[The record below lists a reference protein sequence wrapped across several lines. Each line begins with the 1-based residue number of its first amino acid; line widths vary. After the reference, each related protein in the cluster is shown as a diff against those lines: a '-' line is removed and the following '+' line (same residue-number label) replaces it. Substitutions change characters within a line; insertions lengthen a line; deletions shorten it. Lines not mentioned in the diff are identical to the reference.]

1 MTPSGDFDI
10 CICMLAIIPNRKIF
24 LTVSAV
30 LVLLSAASLAVWGL
44 KFGIDFT
51 GGSLWEVGFSEG
63 RPQGGGISA
72 ALADYNMDTALI
84 QPAGEKGVI
93 LRSRD
98 INENT
103 HQAALVELGSL
114 GSVEEKRFESIG
126 PTLGKEL
133 QRKSVKAVI
142 GVLVLIIVYIAWAF
156 RKVARPV
163 SSWKY
168 GVIAVIALI
177 HDVTIPTGVFAVL
190 GHFWGVEVD
199 ALFVTAALTI
209 LGFSVHDTIVV
220 FDRIREN
227 LQRRGGE
234 DFSRTVNASV
244 NETLARSINTSLTVL
259 LVLASIYFLG
269 GRTTQNFALA
279 LIIGVFF
286 GTYSSIFVAGPLL
299 SYWAGRGRRSS

>member
-1 MTPSGDFDI
+1 
-10 CICMLAIIPNRKIF
+10 MLAIIPNRKIF

-30 LVLLSAASLAVWGL
+30 LVFLSAASLALWGL

-51 GGSLWEVGFSEG
+51 GGSLWEVEFPAG
-63 RPQGGGISA
+63 RPDSAAISA
-72 ALADYNMDTALI
+72 ALVDYKMDTALI

-103 HQAALVELGSL
+103 HQAALIELKTL
-114 GSVEEKRFESIG
+114 GAVEEKRFESIG

-168 GVIAVIALI
+168 GLIAIIALI

-190 GHFWGVEVD
+190 GHFGGVEVD

-227 LQRRGGE
+227 LQRRSGE
-234 DFSRTVNASV
+234 DFSQTVNASV

-259 LVLASIYFLG
+259 LVLAAIYFLG
-269 GRTTQNFALA
+269 GRTTQNFALT
-279 LIIGVFF
+279 LIIGIFL

-299 SYWAGRGRRSS
+299 SYWTGRIRK

>member
-1 MTPSGDFDI
+1 
-10 CICMLAIIPNRKIF
+10 MLAIIPNRKIF

-51 GGSLWEVGFSEG
+51 GGSLWEVEFPHG
-63 RPQGGGISA
+63 RPDSAAISA
-72 ALADYNMDTALI
+72 ALVDYNMDTALI

-177 HDVTIPTGVFAVL
+177 HDVTIRTGVFAVL
-190 GHFWGVEVD
+190 G
-199 ALFVTAALTI
+199 
-209 LGFSVHDTIVV
+209 
-220 FDRIREN
+220 
-227 LQRRGGE
+227 
-234 DFSRTVNASV
+234 
-244 NETLARSINTSLTVL
+244 
-259 LVLASIYFLG
+259 
-269 GRTTQNFALA
+269 
-279 LIIGVFF
+279 
-286 GTYSSIFVAGPLL
+286 
-299 SYWAGRGRRSS
+299 

>member
-1 MTPSGDFDI
+1 
-10 CICMLAIIPNRKIF
+10 MLAIIPNRKIF
-24 LTVSAV
+24 LTASAV

-51 GGSLWEVGFSEG
+51 GGSLWEVEFPHG
-63 RPQGGGISA
+63 RPDSA
-72 ALADYNMDTALI
+72 AILAALVDYKMDTALI
-84 QPAGEKGVI
+84 QPVGEKGVI

-103 HQAALVELGSL
+103 HQAALIELKGL
-114 GSVEEKRFESIG
+114 GAVEEKRFESIG

-168 GVIAVIALI
+168 GVIAIIALI

-190 GHFWGVEVD
+190 GHFGGVEVD

-227 LQRRGGE
+227 LKRRSGE
-234 DFSRTVNASV
+234 DFSQTVNASV
-244 NETLARSINTSLTVL
+244 NETMSRSISTSLTVL
-259 LVLASIYFLG
+259 LVLAAIYFLG
-269 GRTTQNFALA
+269 GQTTQNFALA

-299 SYWAGRGRRSS
+299 SYWAGRVRK

>member
-1 MTPSGDFDI
+1 
-10 CICMLAIIPNRKIF
+10 MLAVIPNRKLF
-24 LTVSAV
+24 LTVSAA
-30 LVLLSAASLAVWGL
+30 LVVLSAVSLAVWGL

-51 GGSLWEVGFSEG
+51 GGSLWEVEFPKG
-63 RPQGGGISA
+63 RPESSAISA
-72 ALADYNMDTALI
+72 ALVDYKMDTALI
-84 QPAGEKGVI
+84 QPVGEQGVI

-103 HQAALVELGSL
+103 HQAALIELEGL
-114 GSVEEKRFESIG
+114 GGVEEKRFESIG

-133 QRKSVKAVI
+133 QRKSVKAIVV
-142 GVLVLIIVYIAWAF
+142 VLALIIVYIAWAF
-156 RKVARPV
+156 RKVSRPV

-168 GVIAVIALI
+168 GLIAIAALV

-190 GHFWGVEVD
+190 GHFRGVEVD

-227 LQRRGGE
+227 LHRRGGE
-234 DFSRTVNASV
+234 NFSVTVNASV

-259 LVLASIYFLG
+259 MVLAAIYFLG
-269 GRTTQNFALA
+269 GETTQNFALA
-279 LIIGVFF
+279 LIIGIFF

-299 SYWAGRGRRSS
+299 SYWAGEKKR